1 MEKIKKRIINGN
13 GGFYVYFAL
22 YAPQL
27 LFLFSALYSNWYLL
41 GIGVAVDFV
50 ISFALVKLN
59 KGYGIIDFCRSLVL
73 MGIFSLGFYWIGIM
87 LLGWN
92 EGKK

>member
-1 MEKIKKRIINGN
+1 MEKIKKRIMNGN
-13 GGFYVYFAL
+13 GGFYIYFAL

-27 LFLFSALYSNWYLL
+27 LFLLFI
-41 GIGVAVDFV
+41 GIAVDFF
-50 ISFALVKLN
+50 ICFTWTKLN

-73 MGIFSLGFYWIGIM
+73 MELFSLGFFWIM

-92 EGKK
+92 

>member
-1 MEKIKKRIINGN
+1 MEKLKKRIMNGN
-13 GGFYVYFAL
+13 GNFYIYFAL

-27 LFLFSALYSNWYLL
+27 LFLFSALCSNWFLL
-41 GIGVAVDFV
+41 LIGIVVDFF
-50 ISFALVKLN
+50 ICFAWTKLN

-73 MGIFSLGFYWIGIM
+73 MEFFSLGFYWIGIM

-92 EGKK
+92 

>member
-1 MEKIKKRIINGN
+1 MEKIKKRIMNGN
-13 GGFYVYFAL
+13 GGFYIYFAL

-27 LFLFSALYSNWYLL
+27 LFLFSAVYSNLFLL
-41 GIGVAVDFV
+41 LIGIAVDFF
-50 ISFALVKLN
+50 ICFTWTKLN

-73 MGIFSLGFYWIGIM
+73 MELFSLGFFWIM

-92 EGKK
+92 

>member
-1 MEKIKKRIINGN
+1 MEKIKKRIMNDN

-27 LFLFSALYSNWYLL
+27 LFLFSAVYSNLFLL
-41 GIGVAVDFV
+41 
-50 ISFALVKLN
+50 L
-59 KGYGIIDFCRSLVL
+59 
-73 MGIFSLGFYWIGIM
+73 IGIM

-92 EGKK
+92 